1 MKTKQPILLFR
12 DNAKLLKVRLSE
24 QRKRELLNEIK
35 DVVQLAM
42 GTAEINYSDLIS
54 NGTTY
59 LIDSYIKVYS
69 PGFPSHLD
77 KQNRFLSDTNTNV
90 LKLEQL
96 IYSFNTDTLS
106 NPTITDAGE
115 LVSNVNESAYDVY
128 LDEAQREFYET
139 VTAFKDILNKVQKE
153 VYPYQN
159 YHEVPAML
167 TKFLT
172 FDGNFNQGTL
182 RNEMF
187 KTANN
192 GF

>member
-1 MKTKQPILLFR
+1 
-12 DNAKLLKVRLSE
+12 
-24 QRKRELLNEIK
+24 
-35 DVVQLAM
+35 M

-54 NGTTY
+54 KGTTH
-59 LIDSYIKVYS
+59 LIDSFIKLYS
-69 PGFPSHLD
+69 PNFPKHLD
-77 KQNRFLSDTNTNV
+77 KKGRFLSDTQTDL

-96 IYSFNTDTLS
+96 ISSLNTDTLS

-139 VTAFKDILNKVQKE
+139 ITTFKDILNKVQKE

-159 YHEVPAML
+159 YHEIPAML

-172 FDGNFNQGTL
+172 YESGNFNQGAL

-187 KTANN
+187 KTADNVR
-192 GF
+192 